1 MAKVRIMKKDG
12 TPSRFF
18 WLDRDGGDRT
28 NERLYR
34 ETEDGVKRIRG
45 VRFNAVTNR
54 VRKA

>member
-1 MAKVRIMKKDG
+1 MAKIRIMKKDG

-28 NERLYR
+28 NETLYR

-45 VRFNAVTNR
+45 VHFNAVTNR
-54 VRKA
+54 VRKD